1 MENGDKEVKELMVK
15 YAEKIVE
22 AFTTLNQAISEIRRD
37 IHIQSL
43 TTNTK
48 IESNNNKLDDLLNNI
63 GEVKKGNKK
72 VRKPSKI

>member
-37 IHIQSL
+37 IHIQAL
-43 TTNTK
+43 ATNTK

-63 GEVKKGNKK
+63 GTVKKGNKK